1 MTYGLVLSAESIRYQ
16 HEVSEESKD
25 RIKEATTWLI
35 NNDVDIDGRIPGQ
48 GISAA
53 WDAFADDSESPADQP
68 YTITAA
74 IVIEGLLDVLQTSDV
89 LVMI

>member
-35 NNDVDIDGRIPGQ
+35 NNDVDIDGRIPG
-48 GISAA
+48 
-53 WDAFADDSESPADQP
+53 
-68 YTITAA
+68 
-74 IVIEGLLDVLQTSDV
+74 
-89 LVMI
+89 